1 MHVGKVKHHA
11 RLQDDSFLAGS
22 QLDFS
27 IDDSNSGVDRWIQSV
42 DLHEHRV
49 EVRHLRINVCKIGG
63 VNGVDFGHKLRQAP
77 GMPVKLNKRPS
88 NIRSYA
94 VVTT

>member
-11 RLQDDSFLAGS
+11 RLQDDRFLAGS

-49 EVRHLRINVCKIGG
+49 EVRHLRINVCK
-63 VNGVDFGHKLRQAP
+63 
-77 GMPVKLNKRPS
+77 S
-88 NIRSYA
+88 
-94 VVTT
+94 VVSTELISAISFARHLGCLSSSINAQVIFDPTLW